1 MAKIDLYEQSILTR
15 ERIVH
20 LINGGGNLVFHGSD
34 GGIKGEIDCSYSSAL
49 CDFGSGFYTGTNL
62 EQAEN
67 RISNKQ
73 NGILYAFEY
82 AQIGHAQTGRAV
94 ETRNGYEFQDDVLWA
109 LYIAY
114 NRKNKYI
121 NFGQYAE
128 ITKKIDDINRHSIVV
143 GKIADDKISSV
154 YDDFIKGIITDKSLV
169 ECLQLVKYG
178 NQIVFKNNEDL
189 KNSLKFVDS
198 YVLTKE
204 MRERSVE
211 WNKGMKANMDS
222 DIDRIKRKNRR
233 EGRFIDECME
243 DYNGSI

>member
-1 MAKIDLYEQSILTR
+1 MAKIDLYEQSAGKR
-15 ERIVH
+15 EQIVH
-20 LINGGGNLVFHGSD
+20 LINSEKNLVFHGSD
-34 GGIKGEIDCSYSSAL
+34 GGIRGEIDCSHSSAL
-49 CDFGSGFYTGTNL
+49 CDFGPGFYTGTDL

-73 NGILYAFEY
+73 NGILYVFEY
-82 AQIGHAQTGRAV
+82 TIETG
-94 ETRNGYEFQDDVLWA
+94 NYYEFKDDVLWA

-128 ITKKIDDINRHSIVV
+128 IIKKMNEINRHSVVV

-154 YDDFIKGIITDKSLV
+154 YDDFIKGAITDKCLV

-178 NQIVFKNNEDL
+178 NQIVFKSNEDV
-189 KNSLKFVDS
+189 KNSLKLVDK
-198 YVLTKE
+198 YILTKD

-211 WNKGMKANMDS
+211 WNRGMKANMDS
-222 DIDRIKRKNRR
+222 DIGQIKLQHRR

-243 DYNGSI
+243 DYNGSVRTK